1 MKKMTTSRFIA
12 CWLCLCP
19 LFCMAQDRYNDS
31 LALVALHNATDGT
44 SWTNTW
50 DLTQAMD
57 TWYGVSLN
65 NGRVTCIDMDG
76 VANCGGDYHNSGNNL
91 FGNIP
96 PEIGNLTD
104 LEFLNLH
111 SNQLSGGIPLEL
123 GNLNN
128 LTFLDLGSNQL
139 IGSIPLEI
147 YTLTDLEVLVLYS
160 NELSGS
166 IPPELATLTNL
177 TSLNLGSN
185 QLSGEI
191 PPELGSLSNLVELS
205 LKFNQL
211 SGSIPPELGNLINL
225 YDLNLSAN
233 DLNGE
238 IPPELGNLIN
248 LHDLNLSANDLNG
261 EIPPELSNLNVWFFN
276 LKSNQLSGNIPSELG
291 SLSRVIKLELND
303 NQLSG
308 SIPPELGNISSL
320 RNLGLSNNEL
330 SGSIPPQLGN
340 LGNLNSL
347 ELHYNQLSGNI
358 PPELG
363 SLSSL
368 QTLYLRNNQLSG
380 SIPPELGNIS
390 NLIYLYLSDNLLSD
404 TIPSEIGNLS
414 NLERLI
420 LFNNQLS
427 GCYDP
432 NLLNLCT
439 QLDPVY
445 NTNAY
450 ISSSNN
456 FDTSW
461 EIFCSI
467 GTCDPYAPCRESD
480 SLALVA
486 LYNSTN
492 GPNWTNTWDLTQ
504 PMDTWYGIGVNENG
518 CVTCIDMD
526 GVVNCGGN
534 VSTPGNNLTGSIP
547 PEIGNLANLE
557 ILVLYSNQ
565 LSGSIPPELENLNN
579 LIYLNLAVNQLSG
592 EIPPQLGNLSNLVE
606 LNLKSNQL
614 SGSIPW
620 QLSNLS
626 NLYGLNISY
635 NQLSGSIPPQLGDMG
650 NLGHLYLNNNQLS
663 GNIPPELGNLS
674 ILIYMHLHDN
684 QLSGDI
690 PSELGNLN
698 IYHLVLSFNQL
709 SGNIPLELANIN
721 NLKKLDLSN
730 NQLTGTVPDFSELL
744 NLYDLRI
751 YKNKFS
757 FDDISANYAVNN
769 DSINSFEYSPQYHG
783 EVQSHIVELDTTLT
797 LELSTPLPGNNN
809 QNVSYQWKRND
820 DTLVAAVESIY
831 PINNLQ
837 LSDVG
842 KYTLHMTDPSR
853 VLDLELISEPIYVIV
868 PGYDL
873 YGQPAEYEQLIIEF
887 DNSQIEEEFRIDLS
901 IRIPGAYPSDS
912 CNCNRLLY
920 LWQFPSDAAALQT
933 LIDIN
938 GKKKAQSDDAEVDG
952 GFNNTLG
959 IGPISGT
966 QGWTWTD
973 DYYNHDDSVTV
984 FLLDSGADVQNWN
997 ASDYL
1002 LDAAPLDSC
1011 YDTIQHRGYDYTHSM
1026 TTIIGGFVDSIGH
1039 GTFGMRAIAEG
1050 TGDYMNVVPLKIFDG
1065 DGRGT
1070 LFDFICALYHAIDHD
1085 ADIINISAGYAG
1097 APSDILEEAIAT
1109 AHSKG
1114 QFIVTAT
1121 GNDGINIDSFPQY
1134 PAYYAKPFYKTAY
1147 DGTDSLVHY
1156 NNVISVAATN
1166 VMDTLWQHSNYGNEA
1181 ATIAAYGENMG
1192 GYSHTGEEVSYSG
1205 TSVSAYYV
1213 TRQLAAEIARD
1224 KTRSLE
1230 DIWTDFDTLYLRDCP
1245 AISELTSTGKCLDI
1259 QLKEVYG
1266 DLRVFLE
1273 GAFDVSGDTM
1283 RTDIN
1288 TYLHI
1293 LPGQIDSNLNDTL
1306 ATQPYDVP
1314 PFDYYG
1320 TESVPSTFD
1329 NYPPEVV
1336 DWVLISART
1345 EVAADSTVS
1354 RTAAWLLKDG
1364 RIQLLKPL
1372 FEELTTA
1379 PDSVYIVIEHRSHI
1393 GVMSPQKLP
1402 VVSNIITWD
1411 FTVQDSY
1418 TTPTSTGQTMLD
1430 NLRWGML
1437 AGDTNNDLNGYDI
1450 NGADKGFWENNNGS
1464 FGIYLPTDF
1473 NMDGD
1478 INGADKIYWL
1488 NNNGK
1493 FSGVPRY

>member
-1 MKKMTTSRFIA
+1 MTTSRFIA

-504 PMDTWYGIGVNENG
+504 PIDTWYGIGVNENG
-518 CVTCIDMD
+518 CVICIDMD

-534 VSTPGNNLTGSIP
+534 VSTPGNNLIGSIP

-557 ILVLYSNQ
+557 TLVLYSNQ

-592 EIPPQLGNLSNLVE
+592 EIPSELGNLSNLVE

-614 SGSIPW
+614 SGSIPS

-635 NQLSGSIPPQLGDMG
+635 NQLSGSIPSQLGDMG

-663 GNIPPELGNLS
+663 GSIPPELGNLS
-674 ILIYMHLHDN
+674 ILIYMYLHDN

-690 PSELGNLN
+690 PSELSNLN

-709 SGNIPLELANIN
+709 SGNIPLELANIH

-730 NQLTGTVPDFSELL
+730 NQLTGAVPDFSELL

-751 YKNKFS
+751 HKNKFS
-757 FDDISANYAVNN
+757 FDDISASYTINN

-783 EVQSHIVELDTTLT
+783 EVQSHIVTLDTTLT

-809 QNVSYQWKRND
+809 QNVSYQWKKND
-820 DTLVAAVESIY
+820 IELTGSTNSVFTIT
-831 PINNLQ
+831 NLQ
-837 LSDVG
+837 ISDVG
-842 KYTLHMTDPSR
+842 KHTLHMTDPMR
-853 VLDLELISEPIYVIV
+853 VPDLEVISKPIYVIT

-873 YGQPAEYEQLIIEF
+873 YGQPVAYNQIMVQF
-887 DNSQIEEEFRIDLS
+887 DNEYDRQSYEDEYLS
-901 IRIPGAYPSDS
+901 PNAGFVQDS
-912 CNCNRLLY
+912 CNCNRGLY
-920 LWQFPSDAAALQT
+920 LWQFPSDTVALQV
-933 LIDIN
+933 LLDIN
-938 GKKKAQSDDAEVDG
+938 TKLEDQESKAEVDG
-952 GFNNTLG
+952 GPNNIFNLG
-959 IGPISGT
+959 ISNNNGT
-966 QGWTWTD
+966 AWSWTGDYTTD
-973 DYYNHDDSVTV
+973 TYQDSVRV
-984 FLLDSGADVQNWN
+984 FMLDSGLDESNWN
-997 ASDYL
+997 ASPYL
-1002 LDAAPLDSC
+1002 LSGAPIDSC
-1011 YDTIQHRGYDYTHSM
+1011 YNISAPGYDYTNTLVTANYM
-1026 TTIIGGFVDSIGH
+1026 DSLGH
-1039 GTFGMRAIAEG
+1039 GTFGFRSVVEG
-1050 TGDYMNVVPLKIFDG
+1050 LNDYMDVKSVPLKVFDQNG
-1065 DGRGT
+1065 EGT
-1070 LFDFICALYHAIDHD
+1070 LFKFVCALYHAIDHD
-1085 ADIINISAGYAG
+1085 ADVINISAGYSGQPSEIFAKAVQFAQQKGIFIITAAG
-1097 APSDILEEAIAT
+1097 NNGE
-1109 AHSKG
+1109 
-1114 QFIVTAT
+1114 
-1121 GNDGINIDSFPQY
+1121 NIDSIPQF
-1134 PAYYAKPFYKTAY
+1134 PAYFAGVTYEQLDIDGNEQNIPY
-1147 DGTDSLVHY
+1147 D
-1156 NNVISVAATN
+1156 NVISVASIDAQN
-1166 VMDTLWQHSNYGNEA
+1166 SLSAFSNYGINN
-1181 ATIAAYGENMG
+1181 TTLVAYGENMSGYGVG
-1192 GYSHTGEEVSYSG
+1192 GVNVISSG
-1205 TSVSAYYV
+1205 TSISTFYV
-1213 TRQLAAEIARD
+1213 TRELVAEIAKD
-1224 KTRSLE
+1224 KSRSLQN
-1230 DIWTDFDTLYLRDCP
+1230 IWSDFDMNRL
-1245 AISELTSTGKCLDI
+1245 ISNPPTQGLTQTGKRLNIQIVNTCLPI
-1259 QLKEVYG
+1259 LMP
-1266 DLRVFLE
+1266 
-1273 GAFDVSGDTM
+1273 SGDIS
-1283 RTDIN
+1283 DG
-1288 TYLHI
+1288 TYQA
-1293 LPGQIDSNLNDTL
+1293 GQVIDSDGIIP
-1306 ATQPYDVP
+1306 A
-1314 PFDYYG
+1314 G
-1320 TESVPSTFD
+1320 T
-1329 NYPPEVV
+1329 
-1336 DWVLISART
+1336 
-1345 EVAADSTVS
+1345 
-1354 RTAAWLLKDG
+1354 
-1364 RIQLLKPL
+1364 
-1372 FEELTTA
+1372 
-1379 PDSVYIVIEHRSHI
+1379 H
-1393 GVMSPQKLP
+1393 
-1402 VVSNIITWD
+1402 
-1411 FTVQDSY
+1411 VQFK
-1418 TTPTSTGQTMLD
+1418 
-1430 NLRWGML
+1430 
-1437 AGDTNNDLNGYDI
+1437 AGDIIILQP
-1450 NGADKGFWENNNGS
+1450 GFQVES
-1464 FGIYLPTDF
+1464 QSE
-1473 NMDGD
+1473 
-1478 INGADKIYWL
+1478 
-1488 NNNGK
+1488 
-1493 FSGVPRY
+1493 FSGEIGDCENDQ